1 MTYGQLLE
9 VAALVKADMPVRVR
23 LADGELVD
31 VAGAELDIEVED
43 HGIDEASG
51 EPIRPHRLVGVI
63 LRLG

>member
-9 VAALVKADMPVRVR
+9 AAALVKADMPVRVR
-23 LADGELVD
+23 LANGELAD

-43 HGIDEASG
+43 HGVDEASG
-51 EPIRPHRLVGVI
+51 EPIRPHRLLGVI